1 MKKQALYWFIGGGVI
16 LSIITSW
23 YAFPTKN
30 HQTSVF
36 SWFEEPLVDPK
47 SSLNLLGQS
56 DIDSLYQYFY
66 VDDFD
71 DPTKRQQLEKLL
83 GHSKIAK
90 KDVYLLN
97 GEAEWA
103 LDAEAT
109 HLIQYIHKIH
119 DFQSKQEDAS
129 FIRGI
134 VIDIEPHTL
143 DEFQNNSDAIMQ
155 SFTQGLKRAYQ
166 VAHGYDL
173 KVIVCLPYYLDTE
186 GYLTELETIIAEAAD
201 EVAIMNYYRGLEIE
215 HIETEVA
222 LSVKYN
228 KAIQTIYELQPA
240 GSHGLTEMNTYHH
253 LGLLAVSDNF
263 EQLHAHY
270 DYDIHLSYHEFNTL
284 VELMK

>member
-1 MKKQALYWFIGGGVI
+1 M
-16 LSIITSW
+16 SIITSW
-23 YAFPTKN
+23 YAFPRKN

-83 GHSKIAK
+83 RHSKIAK

>member
-1 MKKQALYWFIGGGVI
+1 MKKQSFYWLIGGVII

-23 YAFPTKN
+23 YAFTRKN

-36 SWFEEPLVDPK
+36 SWFDEPLIDPQA
-47 SSLNLLGQS
+47 SLNFLNNS

-66 VDDFD
+66 EDDFD
-71 DPTKRQQLEKLL
+71 DPSKRQQLEDLL
-83 GHSKIAK
+83 ILSNKAK

-119 DFQSKQEDAS
+119 DFQVNQEDTP
-129 FIRGI
+129 FIRGV

-155 SFTQGLKRAYQ
+155 SFTQGLKQAYQ

-201 EVAIMNYYRGLEIE
+201 EVAIMNYYRDLEIE

-240 GSHGLTEMNTYHH
+240 GSHGLTEMNTYYL
-253 LGLLAVSDNF
+253 LGLTELYNNF
-263 EQLHAHY
+263 EQLFAHY
-270 DYDIHLSYHEFNTL
+270 HQDIHLSYHEL
-284 VELMK
+284 RSLIELMQ